1 MYLTIRKLF
10 FILALNFSM
19 FLLIMIATQ
28 NSLEKRKVN
37 FILGE
42 TISLPT
48 GFIMGVS
55 FISGSIASSILTFKS
70 HNKEKKIKNLL

>member
-10 FILALNFSM
+10 FIFALNFSM

-37 FILGE
+37 FMLGE
-42 TISLPT
+42 TISLPV

-55 FISGSIASSILTFKS
+55 FLSGSITSGILTFKS
-70 HNKEKKIKNLL
+70 HNKD